1 MDMEMVICTCIR
13 QRATTLAYMKLVMC
27 RQLQHLHVLVR
38 KGGRARA
45 CMHVQAR
52 LHISAQMCVHTPL
65 RAHTL
70 ARLRAQV
77 TVPLTAG
84 ARTSTIR
91 VTGANVQ
98 QGTQKFALVVSGP
111 LTLES
116 PPPAPPSPPGPQG
129 PAPPPAPAG
138 DTVVLGVS
146 LPLLVLAVAAGGGF
160 AFTRMRRGSAPAA
173 GGPGGGLPAGWRM
186 LTDPSSGYAYYV
198 GPSGQTQWE
207 APVQELKPT
216 AAPPP
221 PPGGTALPAGW
232 TTGVDPSSGA
242 KYYYNPSTKQ
252 SQWTPP

>member
-1 MDMEMVICTCIR
+1 MLIDID
-13 QRATTLAYMKLVMC
+13 
-27 RQLQHLHVLVR
+27 
-38 KGGRARA
+38 G
-45 CMHVQAR
+45 
-52 LHISAQMCVHTPL
+52 SAPHTW
-65 RAHTL
+65 
-70 ARLRAQV
+70 
-77 TVPLTAG
+77 
-84 ARTSTIR
+84 TIK
-91 VTGANVQ
+91 VTGANIQ

-111 LTLES
+111 LELES

-198 GPSGQTQWE
+198 GPAGQTQWE

-216 AAPPP
+216 APPP
-221 PPGGTALPAGW
+221 PPGGAALPAGW
-232 TTGVDPSSGA
+232 TTGIDPSSGA
-242 KYYYNPSTKQ
+242 KYYYNASTKQ
-252 SQWTPP
+252 SQWTAP